1 MTIKTNET
9 DSILDAIREMMG
21 EKDDQ
26 GNTQIPKDIL
36 DLTKPI
42 EISNNQEPVDIL
54 ELNNPIENENTLID
68 ETVASDNINIDED
81 SIRTAI
87 QKKVDSISL
96 ERIDEIIRE
105 ELERVISKRLKS
117 VEINFSSNKDS

>member
-42 EISNNQEPVDIL
+42 GISNNQEPVDIL